1 MKDFEMV
8 QEEEAAVGR
17 KPCTTGAAGGR
28 TPEQQGAAAA
38 PTPSQP
44 KPALG
49 GPFVSAQ
56 NGPGHQSQSESEKM
70 TKPHY

>member
-1 MKDFEMV
+1 MRQRWGESPA
-8 QEEEAAVGR
+8 QPG
-17 KPCTTGAAGGR
+17 PAGGR
-28 TPEQQGAAAA
+28 TPEQQGATAE

-49 GPFVSAQ
+49 VPFVSAQ